1 MKTTCNQ
8 KQTEKHVGLK
18 VRTDLRAGAYFSI
31 TFGAGSGTP
40 GASSSSTPAAETM
53 TDAVSTV

>member
-1 MKTTCNQ
+1 MKTTRSQ
-8 KQTEKHVGLK
+8 KQTEKPVGLK

-40 GASSSSTPAAETM
+40 GQAAAPTPAATPE
-53 TDAVSTV
+53 DASMAV